1 MYGIAERLL
10 ESGDLGAEPGRI
22 SPAVGSRQQD
32 VSGERTVAIHAQD
45 ADVLA
50 KVVQAALAL
59 PAGVVDHMRL
69 SGYEGPGIK
78 PFDLGSDR
86 NHSTGHLVAED
97 AGRTDMAAGP
107 IRSIRDVYLRA
118 AEPGSG
124 HFHQDIAA
132 R

>member
-10 ESGDLGAEPGRI
+10 ESGDLGAESGRI

-32 VSGERTVAIHAQD
+32 VSGERTVAIHAED

-59 PAGVVDHMRL
+59 PAGVVDPMRL
-69 SGYEGPGIK
+69 GGYKGPGGK

-86 NHSTGHLVAED
+86 NPPTGHLVSED
-97 AGRTDMAAGP
+97 AGWTDMAAGP
-107 IRSIRDVYLRA
+107 IVPIEDMYVRA
-118 AEPGSG
+118 
-124 HFHQDIAA
+124 
-132 R
+132 